1 MDSGSHFSDNIY
13 LVWSFIVTVTDE
25 PRLSYASQFPRGE
38 KPRLGRLWALR
49 ALSVALG
56 LVAWFVTQGLIGS
69 RVYHGTID
77 DGVLILLAPIHTYLL
92 EHMAARNALLI
103 SSSAIIDVL
112 ALFILARAIFGPTIR
127 PFLGLLLL
135 FALRQIFQAICVLPM
150 PEGMI
155 WPKEGPGF
163 PSLLV
168 TYGVSNDLFFSGHT
182 ALAVFGAV
190 ELVRW
195 GGRRLIPLGVAI
207 ALFEATAV
215 LCLRAH
221 WTMDVYTGAVTA
233 LLIAMIA
240 SKLAP
245 PVDRMMAKI
254 TRSKSDIVKV

>member
-1 MDSGSHFSDNIY
+1 M
-13 LVWSFIVTVTDE
+13 TVTDE
-25 PRLSYASQFPRGE
+25 PLLNYATPTPRG
-38 KPRLGRLWALR
+38 PGVRVGRLWALR
-49 ALSVALG
+49 ALLVVLG

-69 RVYHGTID
+69 RAYHGGVE
-77 DGVLILLAPIHTYLL
+77 DGLLIFLAPIHTYLL
-92 EHMAARNALLI
+92 DHAAARNGLLI
-103 SSSAIIDVL
+103 SSSAIIDML

-195 GGRRLIPLGVAI
+195 GGRRLIPLGMAI

-233 LLIAMIA
+233 LLIAIIA
-240 SKLAP
+240 STLAP
-245 PVDRMMAKI
+245 PVDRIMAKI
-254 TRSKSDIVKV
+254 TRSRSDIVKV